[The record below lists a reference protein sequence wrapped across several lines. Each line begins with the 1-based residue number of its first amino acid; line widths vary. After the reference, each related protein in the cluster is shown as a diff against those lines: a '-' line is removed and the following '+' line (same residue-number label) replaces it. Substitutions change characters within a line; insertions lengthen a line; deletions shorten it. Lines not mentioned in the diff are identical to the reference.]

1 MIQQL
6 TLLFLTTMIIIGV
19 GQDAQDSQVAPLPV
33 GPGFDPKAI
42 VGASECTECHTH
54 SAAIWEKSVH
64 HGTITDMP
72 RSEKGR
78 EIAKKMGIRRI
89 KSESLCLDCHSTS
102 HWEDEKLK
110 PSSGVSCESCHGA
123 GMGWVKL
130 HGEFSGKEEGQ
141 ETADEIARRW
151 RASEAA
157 GMLRPT
163 MIADI
168 ARNCVSCHVVPHEE
182 LVNVGGH
189 PAGSDFEL
197 VAWSQGNIRHNN
209 FYTKGKE
216 NKVASIERQRLL
228 FAVGML
234 AEMELLL
241 KAVGT
246 AEKMGDYAKAN
257 ARRFA
262 ALRKKLAAAAKAT
275 SQPDLIKALEAVAS
289 LKLSLKNQEAIL
301 AASESITA
309 SLDGLAATSNGS
321 DLKGIDSML
330 PEEADYK

>member
-1 MIQQL
+1 MIQNL
-6 TLLFLTTMIIIGV
+6 IPLLLV
-19 GQDAQDSQVAPLPV
+19 GMVAMGLVQEAEKTSLPT

-54 SAAIWEKSVH
+54 SGAVWEKSLH

-89 KSESLCLDCHSTS
+89 KSESLCLDCHATS
-102 HWEDEKLK
+102 HWEDDKIK

-151 RASEAA
+151 KASEAA

-168 ARNCVSCHVVPHEE
+168 ARNCVSCHVVPHED

-197 VAWSQGNIRHNN
+197 VAWSQGDIRHNN
-209 FYTKGKE
+209 FYSKGKE
-216 NKVASIERQRLL
+216 NKVATIERQRLL
-228 FAVGML
+228 YAVGLL
-234 AEMELLL
+234 AELELLL

-246 AEKMGDYAKAN
+246 VEKKGSYASAN
-257 ARRFA
+257 ARRVLD
-262 ALRKKLAAAAKAT
+262 LRKKLASAAKAT
-275 SQPDLIKALEAVAS
+275 QQADLIKALQAVGE
-289 LKLSLKNQEAIL
+289 LRLSLSNQEAIL
-301 AASESITA
+301 AASGLITQ
-309 SLDGLAATSNGS
+309 SLDNLAATSNGE
-321 DLKGIDSML
+321 DLAGLDSML
-330 PEEADYK
+330 PKPEDYK

>member
-1 MIQQL
+1 MIQNL
-6 TLLFLTTMIIIGV
+6 IPLLLVAMVAV
-19 GQDAQDSQVAPLPV
+19 GLGQEAETSKLPT

-42 VGASECTECHTH
+42 VGVSECTECHTH
-54 SAAIWEKSVH
+54 SGAVWEQTVH

-72 RSEKGR
+72 RTEKGR

-89 KSESLCLDCHSTS
+89 KSESLCLDSHATS

-141 ETADEIARRW
+141 ETAEEIARRW
-151 RASEAA
+151 KASEAA

-168 ARNCVSCHVVPHEE
+168 ARNCVSCHVVPHEN

-197 VAWSQGNIRHNN
+197 VAWSQGSIRHNN

-228 FAVGML
+228 YAVGIL

-246 AEKMGDYAKAN
+246 AEGMGDYAKAN
-257 ARRFA
+257 ARRVS

-275 SQPDLIKALEAVAS
+275 QQSDLVKALEAVGS
-289 LKLSLKNQEAIL
+289 LKLSLKNQPAIL
-301 AASESITA
+301 EAAAAITI
-309 SLDGLAATSNGS
+309 SLDNLAATSNGE
-321 DLKGIDSML
+321 DLAGLDSML
-330 PEEADYK
+330 PKAEDYK

>member
-1 MIQQL
+1 MLQNLIVL
-6 TLLFLTTMIIIGV
+6 VLATMVMVGV
-19 GQDAQDSQVAPLPV
+19 GQDAKKTQLQT

-54 SAAIWEKSVH
+54 SASVWEKTIH
-64 HGTITDMP
+64 HGSITDMP

-78 EIAKKMGIRRI
+78 EIAKKMGIKRI
-89 KSESLCLDCHSTS
+89 KSESLCLDCHATN

-141 ETADEIARRW
+141 ETEDEISRRW
-151 RASEAA
+151 KASEAA

-168 ARNCVSCHVVPHEE
+168 ARNCVSCHVVPHED

-197 VAWSQGNIRHNN
+197 VSWSQGNIRHNN
-209 FYTKGKE
+209 FYTKGSE
-216 NKVASIERQRLL
+216 NKIASVERQRLL
-228 FAVGML
+228 YVVGIL
-234 AEMELLL
+234 AEMELVL
-241 KAVGT
+241 KTVGT
-246 AEKMGDYAKAN
+246 AKEVGNYAKAN
-257 ARRFA
+257 ARRVG
-262 ALRKKLAAAAKAT
+262 ALRQKLAAATAAT
-275 SQPDLIKALEAVAS
+275 KHPELLKALNAVGK
-289 LKLSLKNQEAIL
+289 LKMSLKNQEAIIE
-301 AASESITA
+301 AAGVITL
-309 SLDGLAATSNGS
+309 SLDMIAATSDGA
-321 DLKGIDSML
+321 DLSGLDDLL
-330 PEEADYK
+330 PKQKDYK